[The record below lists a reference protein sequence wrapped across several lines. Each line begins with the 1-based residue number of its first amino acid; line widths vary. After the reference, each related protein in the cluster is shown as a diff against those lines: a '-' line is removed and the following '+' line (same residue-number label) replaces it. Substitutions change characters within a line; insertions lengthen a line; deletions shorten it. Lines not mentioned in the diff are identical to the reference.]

1 MKGAKAMKHTGVK
14 ATQNEI
20 EEIQK
25 LVTRASQRS
34 AILLF
39 GKHDLS
45 GDAWERA
52 KKRCHEIALAHG
64 LPEITGFYGLTKD
77 GEFVEA

>member
-1 MKGAKAMKHTGVK
+1 MTLKHTGIK

-20 EEIQK
+20 EELRK
-25 LVTRASQRS
+25 LATEASQTP
-34 AILLF
+34 AILLC
-39 GKHDLS
+39 

>member
-1 MKGAKAMKHTGVK
+1 MKHTGVK
-14 ATQNEI
+14 ATQSEI
-20 EEIQK
+20 EELRK
-25 LVTRASQRS
+25 LATAASQTP

-45 GDAWERA
+45 GDAWLRA

-64 LPEITGFYGLTKD
+64 LPEITGFYGVTKD
-77 GEFVEA
+77 GEFVET

>member
-1 MKGAKAMKHTGVK
+1 MKHTSIK

-20 EEIQK
+20 KELRK
-25 LVTRASQRS
+25 LATEAS
-34 AILLF
+34 
-39 GKHDLS
+39 HDLS
-45 GDAWERA
+45 GDAWHRT

-64 LPEITGFYGLTKD
+64 LPEITGFYGVTKD

>member
-1 MKGAKAMKHTGVK
+1 MKHTGVK
-14 ATQNEI
+14 ATQSEI

-25 LVTRASQRS
+25 LVTRASQTPV
-34 AILLF
+34 ILI
-39 GKHDLS
+39 GEYNLS
-45 GDAWERA
+45 RATWERA
-52 KKRCHEIALAHG
+52 KTRCHEIALAHG